1 MTAFEHVLVTGGS
14 SGIGKETARRF
25 ARLGAHVTLLA
36 RRQSLLEQ
44 ARSQIEA
51 ERAHPGQQ
59 ILAISVDVSQREAL
73 EAAVRQAEA
82 AAGPPDVLVACAG
95 MARPGYFHEVPLEV
109 FEESL
114 RVNYLG
120 TLYAVRAV
128 EPQMR
133 ARGRG
138 HIVLVSSGAGIV
150 GLFGYTPYAPTKFA
164 QRGLAES
171 LRGELKRHGIRVSIV
186 YPPDTDT
193 PQLAEENRTKP
204 AETRAIT
211 GAAKVWQPGAVADAI
226 VRGVQRGRFAIT
238 PGWEMTW
245 LLRLHSVLRPVLQ
258 AWFDRLARAAS
269 APRA

>member
-1 MTAFEHVLVTGGS
+1 VTSFEHALVTGGS

-36 RRQSLLEQ
+36 RRQPLLDQ
-44 ARSQIEA
+44 ARAEIEA
-51 ERAHPGQQ
+51 ERQRPEQKV
-59 ILAISVDVSQREAL
+59 LAISVDVSRREAL

-95 MARPGYFHEVPLEV
+95 IARPGYFHEVPIEV
-109 FEESL
+109 FEETL
-114 RVNYLG
+114 RINYLG

-128 EPQMR
+128 EPLMR

-138 HIVLVSSGAGIV
+138 HIVLISSGAGIV

-171 LRGELKRHGIRVSIV
+171 LRGELKRFGIGVSIC

-204 AETRAIT
+204 AETKAIT
-211 GAAKVWQPGAVADAI
+211 GAAKLWQPGDVAEAI
-226 VRGVQRGRFAIT
+226 VRGVQRNQFAIT

-245 LLRLHSVLRPVLQ
+245 LLRLHSLLRPALNF
-258 AWFDRLARAAS
+258 WFDRLAAGAAR
-269 APRA
+269 PRA